1 MRTTAVLLLLL
12 TLTVTAAPAKKKS
25 VATIAPDDVPH
36 AIAQFM
42 RALSRDGARSV
53 TFKATSTGQRFFFE
67 EAAGVTVYRY
77 SNGNGKY
84 VREAFLANTKLPA
97 ALKKYAKK

>member
-25 VATIAPDDVPH
+25 VVVIAPDGVPH
-36 AIAQFM
+36 ATAQFL
-42 RALSRDGARSV
+42 RKLSRDGARSV

-67 EAAGVTVYRY
+67 ETAGVTVYRY
-77 SNGNGKY
+77 HNGTY
-84 VREAFLANTKLPA
+84 VKEAVLANTKLPA
-97 ALKKYAKK
+97 ALKRYAKK